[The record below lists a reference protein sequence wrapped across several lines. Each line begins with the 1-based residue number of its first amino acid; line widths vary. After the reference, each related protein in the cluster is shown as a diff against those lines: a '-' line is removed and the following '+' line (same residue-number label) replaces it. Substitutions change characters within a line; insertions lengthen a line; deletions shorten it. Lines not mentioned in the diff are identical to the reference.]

1 MSKRVK
7 NFSNNI
13 VGNVCNCGHFIH
25 LVHNY
30 AMFIKCFF
38 TIVLHQPGNEIN
50 IEKSRK
56 NDKFSVKQN
65 IPIFQRFRLRVSN
78 QLINPPSGLVQIIH
92 KNKVM
97 T

>member
-1 MSKRVK
+1 
-7 NFSNNI
+7 
-13 VGNVCNCGHFIH
+13 
-25 LVHNY
+25 
-30 AMFIKCFF
+30 MFIKCFF

-97 T
+97 TWQFEYVYSLYLQMKYMFLSNENIAWNI